1 MSFRIIYGRAGTGKS
16 EYCYREIAQKIK
28 KENKIL
34 IITPEQIFLI
44 TPEQFSFTAEKKLMD
59 AIDTQAV
66 FNAEVVTLSRMAYR
80 VISEIGGKNETN
92 LSKCGKAMLIYSIL
106 SNNKNELKFLGKTD
120 ENVDMLDT
128 AITEFKKH
136 GISVEQLKQE
146 IENQEDIYLKNKLQ
160 DLNVVYSGFEE
171 QLAGKYID
179 ETDLLTILAE
189 NIDKTDMFKD
199 AVIYIDEFA
208 GFTSQEY
215 HIIEKLIQ
223 IAKQVTI
230 TICTDGLHEIK
241 NPDTDI
247 FYSNEVTVT
256 KLLEVAQNCDVK
268 IEEIK
273 LEETYRFKNSELKH
287 LEKNLYENKPQKYNS
302 QIKNIQLFLAKNQ
315 YSEIEEVARNVLK
328 LVRDEGY
335 RYRDISII
343 TKNIAT
349 YSSLARAIFDKYD
362 IPIFIDENRD
372 LNQNIV
378 IQYILG
384 ILEIFIKNWSYE
396 AVFNY
401 IKTGFSNIE
410 EDDIFKLEKYCL
422 KWGIKQNKWKKEFT
436 YGNYEEKDKTDIERL
451 EQIRKDLVTP
461 LMNLKYKI
469 DENKTVEGISKA
481 IYEFL
486 VEQQIYEK
494 AQIKIQELNEIGQ
507 IDLANEYESS
517 IQTIIEILDEIVLV
531 FKDDKITIDKYN
543 QILKIGFKNSSLTK
557 IPGTQDQVI
566 MGDVDRSR
574 SHKVKAIFIIG
585 LNDGEFPSVRKDE
598 GFLNDADR
606 EVLKQNGIELAKG
619 TIDKLY
625 EDSFNIYKAFTT
637 AEEKLYLLYSS
648 SDMQGKALRPSML
661 INKIKKIY
669 PMLQEQSDVIERRSE
684 ILNKKTTYEELIIN
698 LSKLKEQDSIE
709 KLWYYIYDYY
719 QKNSEWNEKLKQSL
733 KGLEYTNIPDKIDQN
748 NIDRLYGNTLVT
760 SISKLERYRSCP
772 FSYYLQ
778 YGLKI
783 KPQEELKIQTLN
795 TGTFIHEVI
804 DEFFGTVKE
813 VGIKLEEITEE
824 QLSEIINKIID
835 SKLGQNKNYIFTSTA
850 KYRALVIRLKKIIK
864 KALKYIIGT
873 IVQSRFEVLGTEV
886 EFGEKGKYKPIRL
899 TLEDGKRIEIIGKID
914 RIDTAQGEDGKYL
927 RIIDYKSSAKNIDL
941 NEVYAG
947 LQIQLLTYLDAACK
961 EEDLMPAG
969 VLYFSMLEQ
978 MIKSDKRLEQEEI
991 EEKIR
996 SNFKMKGLILADVKV
1011 VKLHDKNLQNGSSA
1025 LVPAYIG
1032 KDGELSEKKT
1042 SGVTAEQFKDL
1053 QKYMYTIIKQIS
1065 KEILGGNIDLKPYYK
1080 DKKTPCKYCDY
1091 KSICSFNMGGCENSY
1106 NYIDKKSKEEILSK
1120 LAKGAP
1126 VCDNF

>member
-34 IITPEQIFLI
+34 II

-146 IENQEDIYLKNKLQ
+146 IENHEDIYLKNKLQ

-349 YSSLARAIFDKYD
+349 YSSLARTIFDKYD

-436 YGNYEEKDKTDIERL
+436 YGNYEEKDKAEIERL
-451 EQIRKDLVTP
+451 EQIRKDLVSP
-461 LMNLKYKI
+461 LMNLKHKI
-469 DENKTVEGISKA
+469 DENKTVRGISKA

-494 AQIKIQELNEIGQ
+494 VQIKIQELNEIGQ

-684 ILNKKTTYEELIIN
+684 ILNKKTTYEELIVN

-748 NIDRLYGNTLVT
+748 NIDRLYGNTLIT

-804 DEFFGTVKE
+804 DEFFGTVRE

-873 IVQSRFEVLGTEV
+873 IVQSRFKVLGTEV

-991 EEKIR
+991 EDKIR
-996 SNFKMKGLILADVKV
+996 ANFKMKGLILADVKV
-1011 VKLHDKNLQNGSSA
+1011 VKLHDKNLQNGNSA

-1126 VCDNF
+1126 VCNNF

>member
-34 IITPEQIFLI
+34 II

-436 YGNYEEKDKTDIERL
+436 YGNYEEKDKADIERL

-494 AQIKIQELNEIGQ
+494 VQIKIQELNEIGQ

-698 LSKLKEQDSIE
+698 LNKLKEQDSIE

-748 NIDRLYGNTLVT
+748 NIDRLYGNTLIT

-804 DEFFGTVKE
+804 DEFFGTVRE

-873 IVQSRFEVLGTEV
+873 IVQSRFKVLGTEV

-978 MIKSDKRLEQEEI
+978 MIKSDKKLEQEEI

-996 SNFKMKGLILADVKV
+996 ANFKMKGLILADVKV
-1011 VKLHDKNLQNGSSA
+1011 VKLHDKNLQNGNSA

-1042 SGVTAEQFKDL
+1042 SGVTAEQFNDL

-1120 LAKGAP
+1120 LSKETK
-1126 VCDNF
+1126 

>member
-1 MSFRIIYGRAGTGKS
+1 MSFRIVYGRAGTGKS
-16 EYCYREIAQKIK
+16 EYCYREIVQKIK
-28 KENKIL
+28 EENKIL
-34 IITPEQIFLI
+34 II

-66 FNAEVVTLSRMAYR
+66 LNAEVVTLSRMAYR
-80 VISEIGGKNETN
+80 VINEIGGKTETN

-106 SNNKNELKFLGKTD
+106 NNNKKELKFLGKTD

-136 GISVEQLKQE
+136 GISIEQLSEEIDKQD
-146 IENQEDIYLKNKLQ
+146 DIYLKNKLK
-160 DLNVVYSGFEE
+160 DLSIVYNGFEE
-171 QLAGKYID
+171 QLSGKYID

-189 NIDKTDMFKD
+189 NIENTDMFKD
-199 AVIYIDEFA
+199 ALIYIDEFA

-215 HIIEKLIQ
+215 QIIEKLVQ

-230 TICTDGLHEIK
+230 TICTDELHDIK

-247 FYSNEVTVT
+247 FYSNQVTVN
-256 KLLEVAQNCDVK
+256 KLLEVAQNCNVK

-273 LEETYRFKNSELKH
+273 LENTYRFKSIELKH
-287 LEKNLYENKPQKYNS
+287 LEQNLYNNKPTKYNK
-302 QIKNIQLFLAKNQ
+302 QLKNMQLFLAKNQ
-315 YSEIEEVARNVLK
+315 YSEIEEVAKNIFK

-349 YSSLARAIFDKYD
+349 YSSLARAIFDKYN

-378 IQYILG
+378 IQYLLS

-401 IKTGFSNIE
+401 IKTGFSNIDD
-410 EDDIFKLEKYCL
+410 DDIFKLEKYCL
-422 KWGIKQNKWKKEFT
+422 KWGIKQNKWKKEFA
-436 YGNYEEKDKTDIERL
+436 YGNYEEKDKAEIERL
-451 EQIRKDLVTP
+451 EQIRKDLVNP
-461 LMNLKYKI
+461 LMNLKHKI
-469 DENKTVEGISKA
+469 DENKTVRGISKA

-486 VEQQIYEK
+486 VEQQIFEK
-494 AQIKIQELNEIGQ
+494 VQEKIEELNEIGQ
-507 IDLANEYESS
+507 VDLANEYESS
-517 IQTIIEILDEIVLV
+517 LQNIIEILDEIVLV
-531 FKDDKITIDKYN
+531 FDEDKITIDKYN

-598 GFLNDADR
+598 GFLNDSDR
-606 EVLKQNGIELAKG
+606 DILKQDGIELAKG

-669 PMLQEQSDVIERRSE
+669 PMIQEQSDVIEKKSE
-684 ILNKKTTYEELIIN
+684 ILNKKTTYEELIAN

-709 KLWYYIYDYY
+709 KIWYYVYDYY
-719 QKNSEWNEKLKQSL
+719 KKDAEWNEKLQQSL
-733 KGLEYTNIPDKIDQN
+733 KGLSYTNIPEKMEQN
-748 NIDRLYGNTLVT
+748 NIDRLYGNILVT

-783 KPQEELKIQTLN
+783 RPQEELKIQTLN

-804 DEFFGTVKE
+804 DEFFETVKSQ
-813 VGIKLEEITEE
+813 VIKLEEITEE

-835 SKLGQNKNYIFTSTA
+835 AKLGQNKNYIFTSTA
-850 KYRALVIRLKKIIK
+850 KYRALVVRLKKIIK

-886 EFGEKGKYKPIRL
+886 EFGDKGKYKPIRL
-899 TLEDGKRIEIIGKID
+899 TLDDGKRIEIIGKID

-947 LQIQLLTYLDAACK
+947 LQIQLLTYLDASCK

-978 MIKSDKRLEQEEI
+978 MIKSNKRMEQEEI

-996 SNFKMKGLILADVKV
+996 ANFKMKGLILADVKV

-1025 LVPAYIG
+1025 LIPAYIG

-1042 SGVTAEQFKDL
+1042 SGVTAEQFKEL

-1106 NYIDKKSKEEILSK
+1106 NYIDKKSKEEILHKIKNS
-1120 LAKGAP
+1120 
-1126 VCDNF
+1126 

>member
-1 MSFRIIYGRAGTGKS
+1 MSFRIVYGRAGTGKS
-16 EYCYREIAQKIK
+16 EYCYREIVQKIK
-28 KENKIL
+28 EENKIL
-34 IITPEQIFLI
+34 II

-66 FNAEVVTLSRMAYR
+66 LNAEVITLSRMAYR
-80 VISEIGGKNETN
+80 VINEIGGKTETN

-106 SNNKNELKFLGKTD
+106 NNNKKELKFLGKTD

-136 GISVEQLKQE
+136 GISVEQLSEEIDKQD
-146 IENQEDIYLKNKLQ
+146 DIYLKNKLK
-160 DLNVVYSGFEE
+160 DLSIVYNGFEE
-171 QLAGKYID
+171 QLSGKYID

-189 NIDKTDMFKD
+189 NIENTDMFKD
-199 AVIYIDEFA
+199 ALIYIDEFA

-215 HIIEKLIQ
+215 QIIEKLVQ

-230 TICTDGLHEIK
+230 TICTDELHDIK

-247 FYSNEVTVT
+247 FYSNQVTVN
-256 KLLEVAQNCDVK
+256 KLLEVAQNCNVK

-273 LEETYRFKNSELKH
+273 LENTYRFKSIELKH
-287 LEKNLYENKPQKYNS
+287 LEQNLYNNKPTKYNK
-302 QIKNIQLFLAKNQ
+302 QLKNMQLFLAKNQ
-315 YSEIEEVARNVLK
+315 YSEIEEVAKNIFK

-349 YSSLARAIFDKYD
+349 YSSLARAIFDKYN

-378 IQYILG
+378 IQYVLS

-401 IKTGFSNIE
+401 IKTGFSNIDD
-410 EDDIFKLEKYCL
+410 DDIFKLEKYCL
-422 KWGIKQNKWKKEFT
+422 KWGIKQNKWKKEFA
-436 YGNYEEKDKTDIERL
+436 YGNYEEKDKAEIERL
-451 EQIRKDLVTP
+451 EQIRKDLVNP
-461 LMNLKYKI
+461 LMNLKHKI
-469 DENKTVEGISKA
+469 DENKTVRGISKA

-486 VEQQIYEK
+486 VEQQIFEK
-494 AQIKIQELNEIGQ
+494 VQEKIEELNIIGQ
-507 IDLANEYESS
+507 VDLANEYENSL
-517 IQTIIEILDEIVLV
+517 QNIIEILDEIVLV
-531 FKDDKITIDKYN
+531 FDEDKITIDKYN

-598 GFLNDADR
+598 GFLNDSDR
-606 EVLKQNGIELAKG
+606 DILKQDGIELAKG

-625 EDSFNIYKAFTT
+625 EDNFNIYKAFTT

-669 PMLQEQSDVIERRSE
+669 PMIQEQSDVIEKKSE
-684 ILNKKTTYEELIIN
+684 ILNKKTTYEELIAN
-698 LSKLKEQDSIE
+698 LSKLKEQDSID
-709 KLWYYIYDYY
+709 KIWYYVYDYY
-719 QKNSEWNEKLKQSL
+719 KKDAEWNEKLQQSL
-733 KGLEYTNIPDKIDQN
+733 KGLSYTNIPEKIEQT

-783 KPQEELKIQTLN
+783 RPQEELKIQTLN

-804 DEFFGTVKE
+804 DEFFETVKSQ
-813 VGIKLEEITEE
+813 GIKLEEITEE

-835 SKLGQNKNYIFTSTA
+835 TKLSQNKNYIFTSTA
-850 KYRALVIRLKKIIK
+850 KYRALVVRLKKIIK

-886 EFGEKGKYKPIRL
+886 EFGDKGKYKPIRL
-899 TLEDGKRIEIIGKID
+899 TLDDGKRIEIIGKID
-914 RIDTAQGEDGKYL
+914 RIDTAKGEDGKYL

-947 LQIQLLTYLDAACK
+947 LQIQLLTYLDASCK

-978 MIKSDKRLEQEEI
+978 MIKSNKRMEQEEI

-996 SNFKMKGLILADVKV
+996 ANFKMKGLILADIKV

-1042 SGVTAEQFKDL
+1042 SGVTAEQFKEL
-1053 QKYMYTIIKQIS
+1053 QKYMYTVIKQIS
-1065 KEILGGNIDLKPYYK
+1065 REILGGNIDLKPYYK

-1091 KSICSFNMGGCENSY
+1091 KSICLFNMGGCENSY
-1106 NYIDKKSKEEILSK
+1106 NYIDKKSKEEILHKIKNS
-1120 LAKGAP
+1120 
-1126 VCDNF
+1126 

>member
-16 EYCYREIAQKIK
+16 EYCYKEIAQKIK

-34 IITPEQIFLI
+34 II

-66 FNAEVVTLSRMAYR
+66 LNAEVVTLSRMAYR

-106 SNNKNELKFLGKTD
+106 SNNKKELKFLGKTD

-146 IENQEDIYLKNKLQ
+146 IESQDDIYLKNKLQ

-215 HIIEKLIQ
+215 QIIEKLIQ

-230 TICTDGLHEIK
+230 TICTDELHGIK

-256 KLLEVAQNCDVK
+256 KLLEVAQNCDAK

-287 LEKNLYENKPQKYNS
+287 LEENLYENKPQKYNS
-302 QIKNIQLFLAKNQ
+302 QIKNMQLFLAKNQ
-315 YSEIEEVARNVLK
+315 YSEIEEVAKNVLK

-343 TKNIAT
+343 TKNIST

-372 LNQNIV
+372 LNQNVV
-378 IQYILG
+378 IQYILA

-401 IKTGFSNIE
+401 IKAGFSNIE

-436 YGNYEEKDKTDIERL
+436 YGNYEEKDKADIERL
-451 EQIRKDLVTP
+451 EQIRKDLVNP
-461 LMNLKYKI
+461 LMRLKHKI

-481 IYEFL
+481 IYKFL

-494 AQIKIQELNEIGQ
+494 VQIKIQELNEIGQ

-517 IQTIIEILDEIVLV
+517 VQTIIEILDEIVLV

-669 PMLQEQSDVIERRSE
+669 PMLQEQSDVIERRGE
-684 ILNKKTTYEELIIN
+684 ILNKKTTYEELIVN

-719 QKNSEWNEKLKQSL
+719 QKDSEWNEKLKQSL
-733 KGLEYTNIPDKIDQN
+733 KGLEYTNIPYKIDKN
-748 NIDRLYGNTLVT
+748 NIERLYGNTLVT

-813 VGIKLEEITEE
+813 VGIKLEEITED

-899 TLEDGKRIEIIGKID
+899 TLEDGKRIEIVGKID

-996 SNFKMKGLILADVKV
+996 ANFKMKGLILADVKV

-1120 LAKGAP
+1120 IKKQ
-1126 VCDNF
+1126 

>member
-16 EYCYREIAQKIK
+16 EYCYKEIAQKIK

-34 IITPEQIFLI
+34 II

-80 VISEIGGKNETN
+80 VISEIGGKNESN

-436 YGNYEEKDKTDIERL
+436 YGNYEEKDKADIERL

-494 AQIKIQELNEIGQ
+494 VQIKIQELNEIGQ

-531 FKDDKITIDKYN
+531 FKDYKITIDKYN

-748 NIDRLYGNTLVT
+748 NIDRLYGNTLIT

-804 DEFFGTVKE
+804 DEFFGTVRE

-996 SNFKMKGLILADVKV
+996 ANFKMKGLILADVKV
-1011 VKLHDKNLQNGSSA
+1011 VKLHDKNLQNGNSA

-1042 SGVTAEQFKDL
+1042 SGVTAKQFKDL

-1120 LAKGAP
+1120 LSKETK
-1126 VCDNF
+1126 

>member
-34 IITPEQIFLI
+34 II

-215 HIIEKLIQ
+215 HIIKKLIQ

-372 LNQNIV
+372 LNQNVV
-378 IQYILG
+378 IQYILA

-422 KWGIKQNKWKKEFT
+422 KWGIKQNKWKKEFS
-436 YGNYEEKDKTDIERL
+436 YGNYEEKDKADIERL

-494 AQIKIQELNEIGQ
+494 VQIKIQELNEIGQ

-684 ILNKKTTYEELIIN
+684 ILNKKTTYEELIVN

-748 NIDRLYGNTLVT
+748 NIDRLYGNTLIT

-804 DEFFGTVKE
+804 DEFFGTVRE

-873 IVQSRFEVLGTEV
+873 IVQSRFKVLGTEV

-991 EEKIR
+991 EDKIR
-996 SNFKMKGLILADVKV
+996 ANFKMKGLILADVKV
-1011 VKLHDKNLQNGSSA
+1011 VKLHDKNLQNGNSA

-1091 KSICSFNMGGCENSY
+1091 KSICSFNMGGCEKSY
-1106 NYIDKKSKEEILSK
+1106 NNIDKKSKEEILSK
-1120 LAKGAP
+1120 LSKETK
-1126 VCDNF
+1126 

>member
-1 MSFRIIYGRAGTGKS
+1 MGLRLIYGRAGTGKS
-16 EYCYREIAQKIK
+16 EKCYKEISEKIK
-28 KENKIL
+28 QNNKIL
-34 IITPEQIFLI
+34 II
-44 TPEQFSFTAEKKLMD
+44 TPEQFSFTAEKKLME
-59 AIDTQAV
+59 AIETEAV
-66 FNAEVVTLSRMAYR
+66 FNAEVVTFSRMAYR
-80 VISEIGGKNETN
+80 VIQEIGGRTETN

-106 SNNKNELKFLGKTD
+106 NNCKKDLKFLGKTD
-120 ENVDMLDT
+120 ENVDMAGT

-146 IENQEDIYLKNKLQ
+146 TEKQSDIYLKNKLNDINMIYEKFQ
-160 DLNVVYSGFEE
+160 E
-171 QLAGKYID
+171 QIAGKYID
-179 ETDLLTILAE
+179 ETDLLTILAQ
-189 NIDKTDMFKD
+189 NVDKVPDFKD
-199 AVIYIDEFA
+199 NLIYIDEFA

-215 HIIEKLIQ
+215 DIIQKIVK

-230 TICTDGLHEIK
+230 TICTDTIHEIK
-241 NPDTDI
+241 NADTDI
-247 FYSNEVTVT
+247 FYSNQITIN
-256 KLLEVAQNCDVK
+256 KLLQLASENNIK
-268 IEEIK
+268 IEEVE
-273 LEETYRFKNSELKH
+273 LEQTYRFKTPELKH
-287 LEKNLYENKPQKYNS
+287 LEQNLYNSKVKYFEQIPQN
-302 QIKNIQLFLAKNQ
+302 IKIFLAKNQ
-315 YSEIEEVARNVLK
+315 YSEIEEVAKKILK

-335 RYRDISII
+335 RYREISII

-378 IQYILG
+378 IQYVLS

-401 IKTGFSNIE
+401 IKTGFSNIDD
-410 EDDIFKLEKYCL
+410 DDIFKLEKYCL

-436 YGNYEEKDKTDIERL
+436 YGNYEEKDKAEIERL
-451 EQIRKDLVTP
+451 EQIRKDLVNP
-461 LMNLKYKI
+461 LMNLKHII
-469 DENKTVEGISKA
+469 DENKTVRGISKA

-486 VEQQIYEK
+486 VEQQIFEK
-494 AQIKIQELNEIGQ
+494 VQEKIEELNEIGQ
-507 IDLANEYESS
+507 VDLANEYESS
-517 IQTIIEILDEIVLV
+517 LQNIIEILDEIVLV
-531 FKDDKITIDKYN
+531 FDEDKITIDKYN

-598 GFLNDADR
+598 GFLNDSDR
-606 EVLKQNGIELAKG
+606 DILKQDGIELAKG

-669 PMLQEQSDVIERRSE
+669 PMIQEQSDVIEKKSE
-684 ILNKKTTYEELIIN
+684 ILNKKTTYEELIAN
-698 LSKLKEQDSIE
+698 LSKLKDQDSID
-709 KLWYYIYDYY
+709 KIWYYVYDYY
-719 QKNSEWNEKLKQSL
+719 KKDAEWNEKLQQSL
-733 KGLEYTNIPDKIDQN
+733 KGLSYTNIPEKIEQN

-783 KPQEELKIQTLN
+783 RPQEELKIQTLN

-804 DEFFGTVKE
+804 DEFFETVKSQ
-813 VGIKLEEITEE
+813 GIKLEEITEE

-835 SKLGQNKNYIFTSTA
+835 AKLGQNKNYIFTSTA

-886 EFGEKGKYKPIRL
+886 EFGDKGKYKPIRL

-947 LQIQLLTYLDAACK
+947 LQIQLLTYLDASCK

-978 MIKSDKRLEQEEI
+978 MIKSNKRMEQEEI

-996 SNFKMKGLILADVKV
+996 ANFKMKGLILADVKV

-1042 SGVTAEQFKDL
+1042 SGVTAEQFKEL
-1053 QKYMYTIIKQIS
+1053 QKYMYTVIKQIS
-1065 KEILGGNIDLKPYYK
+1065 REILGGNIDLKPYYK

-1106 NYIDKKSKEEILSK
+1106 NYIDKKSKEEILHKIKNS
-1120 LAKGAP
+1120 
-1126 VCDNF
+1126 

>member
-34 IITPEQIFLI
+34 II

-436 YGNYEEKDKTDIERL
+436 YGNYEEKDKADIERL

-461 LMNLKYKI
+461 LMNLKYKR

-494 AQIKIQELNEIGQ
+494 VQIKIQELNEIGQ

-748 NIDRLYGNTLVT
+748 NIDRLYGNTLIT

-804 DEFFGTVKE
+804 DEFFGTVRE

-996 SNFKMKGLILADVKV
+996 ANFKMKGLILADVKV
-1011 VKLHDKNLQNGSSA
+1011 VKLHDKNLQNGNSA

-1120 LAKGAP
+1120 LSKETK
-1126 VCDNF
+1126 

>member
-34 IITPEQIFLI
+34 II

-215 HIIEKLIQ
+215 HIIKKLIQ

-362 IPIFIDENRD
+362 IPTFIDENRD
-372 LNQNIV
+372 LNQNVV
-378 IQYILG
+378 IQYILA

-422 KWGIKQNKWKKEFT
+422 KWGIKQNKWKKEFS
-436 YGNYEEKDKTDIERL
+436 YGNYEEKDKADIERL

-494 AQIKIQELNEIGQ
+494 VQIKIQELNEIGQ

-684 ILNKKTTYEELIIN
+684 ILNKKTTYEELIVN

-748 NIDRLYGNTLVT
+748 NIDRLYGNTLIT

-804 DEFFGTVKE
+804 DEFFGTVRE

-873 IVQSRFEVLGTEV
+873 IVQSRFKVLGTEV

-991 EEKIR
+991 EDKIR
-996 SNFKMKGLILADVKV
+996 ANFKMKGLILADVKV
-1011 VKLHDKNLQNGSSA
+1011 VKLHDKNLQNGNSA

-1120 LAKGAP
+1120 LSKETK
-1126 VCDNF
+1126 

>member
-1 MSFRIIYGRAGTGKS
+1 MSFRIVYGRAGTGKS
-16 EYCYREIAQKIK
+16 EYCYREIVQKIK
-28 KENKIL
+28 EENKIL
-34 IITPEQIFLI
+34 II

-66 FNAEVVTLSRMAYR
+66 LNAEVVTLSRMAYR
-80 VISEIGGKNETN
+80 VINEIGGKTETN

-106 SNNKNELKFLGKTD
+106 NNNKKELKFLGKTD

-136 GISVEQLKQE
+136 GISIEQLSEEIDKQD
-146 IENQEDIYLKNKLQ
+146 DIYLKNKLK
-160 DLNVVYSGFEE
+160 DLSIVYNGFEE
-171 QLAGKYID
+171 QLSGKYID

-189 NIDKTDMFKD
+189 NIENTDMFKD

-215 HIIEKLIQ
+215 QIIEKLVQ

-230 TICTDGLHEIK
+230 TICTDELHDIK

-247 FYSNEVTVT
+247 FYSNQVTVN
-256 KLLEVAQNCDVK
+256 KLLEVAQNCNVK

-273 LEETYRFKNSELKH
+273 LENTYRFKSIELKH
-287 LEKNLYENKPQKYNS
+287 LEQNLYNNKPTKYNK
-302 QIKNIQLFLAKNQ
+302 QLKNMQLFLAKNQ
-315 YSEIEEVARNVLK
+315 YSEIEEVAKNIFK

-343 TKNIAT
+343 TKNIDT
-349 YSSLARAIFDKYD
+349 YSSLARAIFDKYN

-378 IQYILG
+378 IQYVLS

-401 IKTGFSNIE
+401 IKTGFSNIDD
-410 EDDIFKLEKYCL
+410 DDIFKLEKYCL
-422 KWGIKQNKWKKEFT
+422 KWGIKQNKWKKEFA
-436 YGNYEEKDKTDIERL
+436 YGNYEEKDKAEIERL
-451 EQIRKDLVTP
+451 EQIRKDLVNP
-461 LMNLKYKI
+461 LMNLKHKI
-469 DENKTVEGISKA
+469 DENKTVRGISKA

-486 VEQQIYEK
+486 VEQQIFEK
-494 AQIKIQELNEIGQ
+494 VQEKIEELNIIGQ
-507 IDLANEYESS
+507 VDLANEYENSL
-517 IQTIIEILDEIVLV
+517 QNIIEILDEIVLV
-531 FKDDKITIDKYN
+531 FDEDKITIDKYN

-598 GFLNDADR
+598 GFLNDSDR
-606 EVLKQNGIELAKG
+606 DILKQDGIELAKG

-661 INKIKKIY
+661 VNKIKKIY
-669 PMLQEQSDVIERRSE
+669 PMLQEQSDVIEKNSE
-684 ILNKKTTYEELIIN
+684 ILNKKTTYEELIAN
-698 LSKLKEQDSIE
+698 LSKLKEQDSID
-709 KLWYYIYDYY
+709 KIWYYVYDYY
-719 QKNSEWNEKLKQSL
+719 KKDAEWNEKLQQSL
-733 KGLEYTNIPDKIDQN
+733 KGLSYTNIPEKIEQN

-783 KPQEELKIQTLN
+783 RPQEELKIQTLN

-804 DEFFGTVKE
+804 DEFFETVKSQ
-813 VGIKLEEITEE
+813 GIKLEEITEE

-835 SKLGQNKNYIFTSTA
+835 AKLGQNKNYIFTSTA
-850 KYRALVIRLKKIIK
+850 KYRALVVRLKKIIK

-886 EFGEKGKYKPIRL
+886 EFGDKGKYKPIRL
-899 TLEDGKRIEIIGKID
+899 TLDDGKRIEIIGKID
-914 RIDTAQGEDGKYL
+914 RIDTAKGEDGKYL

-947 LQIQLLTYLDAACK
+947 LQIQLLTYLDASCK

-978 MIKSDKRLEQEEI
+978 MIKSNKRMEQEEI

-996 SNFKMKGLILADVKV
+996 ANFKMKGLILADVKV

-1025 LVPAYIG
+1025 LIPAYIG

-1042 SGVTAEQFKDL
+1042 SGVTAEQFKEL

-1106 NYIDKKSKEEILSK
+1106 NYIDKKSKEEILHKIKNSQ
-1120 LAKGAP
+1120 
-1126 VCDNF
+1126 

>member
-1 MSFRIIYGRAGTGKS
+1 MGLRLIYGRAGTGKS
-16 EYCYREIAQKIK
+16 EKCYKEISEKIK
-28 KENKIL
+28 QNNKIL
-34 IITPEQIFLI
+34 II
-44 TPEQFSFTAEKKLMD
+44 TPEQFSFTAEKKLME
-59 AIDTQAV
+59 AIETEAV
-66 FNAEVVTLSRMAYR
+66 FNAEVVTFSRMAYR

-215 HIIEKLIQ
+215 HIIKKLIQ

-372 LNQNIV
+372 LNQNVV
-378 IQYILG
+378 IQYILA

-422 KWGIKQNKWKKEFT
+422 KWGIKQNKWKKEFS
-436 YGNYEEKDKTDIERL
+436 YGNYEEKDKADIERL

-494 AQIKIQELNEIGQ
+494 VQIKIQELNEIGQ

-585 LNDGEFPSVRKDE
+585 LNDGVFPSVRKDE

-606 EVLKQNGIELAKG
+606 EILKQDGIELAKG

-625 EDSFNIYKAFTT
+625 EDNFNIYKAFTT
-637 AEEKLYLLYSS
+637 AEERLYLSYPS

-669 PMLQEQSDVIERRSE
+669 KNIEEQSDVIEEKSE
-684 ILNKKTTYEELIIN
+684 ILNQNTTFEQLIKNIN
-698 LSKLKEQDSIE
+698 KLKETEIE
-709 KLWYYIYDYY
+709 
-719 QKNSEWNEKLKQSL
+719 
-733 KGLEYTNIPDKIDQN
+733 
-748 NIDRLYGNTLVT
+748 
-760 SISKLERYRSCP
+760 
-772 FSYYLQ
+772 
-778 YGLKI
+778 KI
-783 KPQEELKIQTLN
+783 KPYMKTIIRQ
-795 TGTFIHEVI
+795 I
-804 DEFFGTVKE
+804 DRDRY
-813 VGIKLEEITEE
+813 
-824 QLSEIINKIID
+824 IN
-835 SKLGQNKNYIFTSTA
+835 FA
-850 KYRALVIRLKKIIK
+850 
-864 KALKYIIGT
+864 
-873 IVQSRFEVLGTEV
+873 EV
-886 EFGEKGKYKPIRL
+886 E
-899 TLEDGKRIEIIGKID
+899 
-914 RIDTAQGEDGKYL
+914 
-927 RIIDYKSSAKNIDL
+927 
-941 NEVYAG
+941 EVA
-947 LQIQLLTYLDAACK
+947 
-961 EEDLMPAG
+961 
-969 VLYFSMLEQ
+969 
-978 MIKSDKRLEQEEI
+978 
-991 EEKIR
+991 
-996 SNFKMKGLILADVKV
+996 
-1011 VKLHDKNLQNGSSA
+1011 
-1025 LVPAYIG
+1025 
-1032 KDGELSEKKT
+1032 
-1042 SGVTAEQFKDL
+1042 
-1053 QKYMYTIIKQIS
+1053 
-1065 KEILGGNIDLKPYYK
+1065 
-1080 DKKTPCKYCDY
+1080 
-1091 KSICSFNMGGCENSY
+1091 
-1106 NYIDKKSKEEILSK
+1106 
-1120 LAKGAP
+1120 
-1126 VCDNF
+1126 

>member
-34 IITPEQIFLI
+34 II

-160 DLNVVYSGFEE
+160 DLNVVYNGFEE

-436 YGNYEEKDKTDIERL
+436 YGNYEEKDKADIERL

-494 AQIKIQELNEIGQ
+494 VQIKIQELNEIGQ

-748 NIDRLYGNTLVT
+748 NIDRLYGNTLIT

-804 DEFFGTVKE
+804 DEFFGTVRE

-873 IVQSRFEVLGTEV
+873 IVQSRFKVLGTEV

-991 EEKIR
+991 EDKIR
-996 SNFKMKGLILADVKV
+996 ANFKMKGLILADVKV
-1011 VKLHDKNLQNGSSA
+1011 VKLHDKNLQNGNSA

-1120 LAKGAP
+1120 LSKETK
-1126 VCDNF
+1126 

>member
-34 IITPEQIFLI
+34 II

-215 HIIEKLIQ
+215 HIIKKLIQ

-372 LNQNIV
+372 LNQNVV
-378 IQYILG
+378 IQYILA

-422 KWGIKQNKWKKEFT
+422 KWGIKQNKWKKEFS
-436 YGNYEEKDKTDIERL
+436 YGNYEEKDKADIERL

-494 AQIKIQELNEIGQ
+494 VQIKIQELNEIGQ

-684 ILNKKTTYEELIIN
+684 ILNKKTTYEELIVN

-748 NIDRLYGNTLVT
+748 NIDRLYGNTLIT

-804 DEFFGTVKE
+804 DEFFGTVRE

-873 IVQSRFEVLGTEV
+873 IVQSRFKVLGTEV

-927 RIIDYKSSAKNIDL
+927 RIIDYKS
-941 NEVYAG
+941 
-947 LQIQLLTYLDAACK
+947 
-961 EEDLMPAG
+961 
-969 VLYFSMLEQ
+969 
-978 MIKSDKRLEQEEI
+978 
-991 EEKIR
+991 
-996 SNFKMKGLILADVKV
+996 
-1011 VKLHDKNLQNGSSA
+1011 
-1025 LVPAYIG
+1025 
-1032 KDGELSEKKT
+1032 
-1042 SGVTAEQFKDL
+1042 
-1053 QKYMYTIIKQIS
+1053 
-1065 KEILGGNIDLKPYYK
+1065 
-1080 DKKTPCKYCDY
+1080 
-1091 KSICSFNMGGCENSY
+1091 
-1106 NYIDKKSKEEILSK
+1106 
-1120 LAKGAP
+1120 
-1126 VCDNF
+1126 

>member
-34 IITPEQIFLI
+34 IITPEQ
-44 TPEQFSFTAEKKLMD
+44 FSFTEEKKLMD

-160 DLNVVYSGFEE
+160 DLNVVYNGFEE

-343 TKNIAT
+343 TKNITT

-378 IQYILG
+378 IQYILA

-436 YGNYEEKDKTDIERL
+436 YGNYEEKDKADIERL

-494 AQIKIQELNEIGQ
+494 VQIKIQELNEIGQ

-748 NIDRLYGNTLVT
+748 NIDRLYGNTLIT

-804 DEFFGTVKE
+804 DEFFGTVRE

>member
-34 IITPEQIFLI
+34 II

-160 DLNVVYSGFEE
+160 DLNVVYNGFEE

-372 LNQNIV
+372 LNQNVV
-378 IQYILG
+378 IQYILA

-436 YGNYEEKDKTDIERL
+436 YGNYEEKDKADIERL

-469 DENKTVEGISKA
+469 DENKTVEGISKS

-494 AQIKIQELNEIGQ
+494 VQIKIQELNEIGQ

-748 NIDRLYGNTLVT
+748 NIDRLYGNTLIT

-804 DEFFGTVKE
+804 DEFFGTVRE

>member
-34 IITPEQIFLI
+34 II

-436 YGNYEEKDKTDIERL
+436 YGNYEEKDKADIERL

-469 DENKTVEGISKA
+469 DENKTVEGISKS

-494 AQIKIQELNEIGQ
+494 VQIKIQELNEIGQ

-698 LSKLKEQDSIE
+698 LNKLKEQDSIE

-748 NIDRLYGNTLVT
+748 NIDRLYGNTLIT

-778 YGLKI
+778 YGLKL
-783 KPQEELKIQTLN
+783 KEKEELKIQSFN
-795 TGTFIHEVI
+795 TGSFMHETI
-804 DEFFGTVKE
+804 DEFFKKVREEKIE
-813 VGIKLEEITEE
+813 LAELEEDDI
-824 QLSEIINKIID
+824 LKIVSNIID
-835 SKLGQNKNYIFTSTA
+835 ENLGQPKNYIFTATA
-850 KYRALVIRLKKIIK
+850 KYKVLVKRLKKIVS
-864 KALKYIIGT
+864 KALKYIIQT
-873 IVQSRFEVLGTEV
+873 IIYSDFSIEGTEI
-886 EFGEKGKYKPIRL
+886 EFGKKGKYEPIIL
-899 TLEDGKRIEIIGKID
+899 NLENGKRVEITGKID
-914 RIDTAQGEDGKYL
+914 RIDTSATEDRKIL
-927 RIIDYKSSAKNIDL
+927 KN
-941 NEVYAG
+941 YR
-947 LQIQLLTYLDAACK
+947 LQI
-961 EEDLMPAG
+961 
-969 VLYFSMLEQ
+969 
-978 MIKSDKRLEQEEI
+978 
-991 EEKIR
+991 
-996 SNFKMKGLILADVKV
+996 
-1011 VKLHDKNLQNGSSA
+1011 
-1025 LVPAYIG
+1025 
-1032 KDGELSEKKT
+1032 
-1042 SGVTAEQFKDL
+1042 
-1053 QKYMYTIIKQIS
+1053 IS
-1065 KEILGGNIDLKPYYK
+1065 KKH
-1080 DKKTPCKYCDY
+1080 
-1091 KSICSFNMGGCENSY
+1091 
-1106 NYIDKKSKEEILSK
+1106 
-1120 LAKGAP
+1120 
-1126 VCDNF
+1126 